1 MAENYKPID
10 SEEQGMACEP
20 LGGSAVMATE
30 DDAQPVKMLD
40 SDIIGMAL
48 EIALREEREGKLV
61 PLDESFDMI
70 FEELGWK

>member
-1 MAENYKPID
+1 MEEKYKSIEN
-10 SEEQGMACEP
+10 EEQGMACEP
-20 LGGSAVMATE
+20 LGGSAALAEE
-30 DDAQPVKMLD
+30 DDTQPVKMLD

-61 PLDESFDMI
+61 PLEESFDMI